1 MNNLIVAPLLI
12 PLLTAIMLIF
22 FRNQLGFQRW
32 VSGISA
38 LLNILI
44 AVILVGQIH
53 SEGIQTLY
61 MGGWLP
67 PYGIVFVADMLAGL
81 LILTASIVG
90 AACLFYSFSS
100 IGEERERMY
109 VYPLVHFLLAGVY
122 GSFLTGDLFNLF
134 VCFEV
139 MLIASYALIVLGGSK
154 RQLGESI
161 KYMLVNILSSA
172 LFVTAVAYLYGA
184 VGTLNMAHLSQR
196 VAEAGQGGML
206 NVIAILLM
214 IVFSLKAGLFL
225 FFWLPGSYA
234 APPAAIRALFA
245 ALLTKVGV
253 YALIRTFSLIFYHD
267 PAVTHTWLG
276 VMAGATMV
284 LGSIGAIAYRNVL
297 TVLNYQVVIGIG
309 FIGLGLAIAT
319 PEAWDGVVFYLL
331 HDMLAKVL
339 LFILGGMLIA
349 RAGTEN
355 LTQMRGLIVRYPLL
369 GWLFLGTAL
378 ALVGIP
384 PLSGFPGKVLLIRSA
399 FQAEAFLLAA
409 IGLISSFFVLYSLIN
424 VFKQAFWGTEPEE
437 EAPVTKPARSKLLN
451 GTILAVFALLVF
463 VGINAEW
470 IYEYVSRAGH
480 VISQPDLYIQ
490 AVMKE

>member
-1 MNNLIVAPLLI
+1 MNNLIVLPLLL
-12 PLLTAIMLIF
+12 PLLSAIILVF
-22 FRNQLGFQRW
+22 LRKQVAVQRSI
-32 VSGISA
+32 SGISA
-38 LLNILI
+38 VLNIVI
-44 AVILVGQIH
+44 AVILVGQIQ
-53 SEGIQTLY
+53 SNGIQTLY
-61 MGGWLP
+61 MGGWIP
-67 PYGIVFVADMLAGL
+67 PYGIVFVADMFAGL
-81 LILTASIVG
+81 LILTASVVG
-90 AACLFYSFSS
+90 AACIFYSFSS

-109 VYPLVHFLLAGVY
+109 FYPLVQFLLAGVY

-139 MLIASYALIVLGGSK
+139 MLISSYALIVLGGSK
-154 RQLGESI
+154 RQLRESI

-184 VGTLNMAHLSQR
+184 LGTLNMAHLSQR

-253 YALIRTFSLIFYHD
+253 YALVRTFSLIFYHD

-276 VMAGATMV
+276 WMAGATMV
-284 LGSIGAIAYRNVL
+284 LGSIGAIAYRNVSSI
-297 TVLNYQVVIGIG
+297 LNYQVVIGIG

-319 PEAWDGVVFYLL
+319 QAAWDGVVFYLM

-339 LFILGGMLIA
+339 LFILGGMLITA
-349 RAGTEN
+349 AGTEK
-355 LTQMRGLIVRYPLL
+355 LLEIRGLIDRYPLI
-369 GWLFLGTAL
+369 GWLFLGTTL

-384 PLSGFPGKVLLIRSA
+384 PLSGFPGKVMLIRSA
-399 FQAEAFLLAA
+399 FQEQAFVLAA
-409 IGLISSFFVLYSLIN
+409 IGLISSFFVLYSLIV
-424 VFKQAFWGTEPEE
+424 VFKQAFWGSELDQEPRTTV
-437 EAPVTKPARSKLLN
+437 PPRSKLLN

-463 VGINAEW
+463 LGVNAEW
-470 IYEYVSRAGH
+470 VYEFVAQAGH
-480 VISQPDLYIQ
+480 VIAEPDLYIH